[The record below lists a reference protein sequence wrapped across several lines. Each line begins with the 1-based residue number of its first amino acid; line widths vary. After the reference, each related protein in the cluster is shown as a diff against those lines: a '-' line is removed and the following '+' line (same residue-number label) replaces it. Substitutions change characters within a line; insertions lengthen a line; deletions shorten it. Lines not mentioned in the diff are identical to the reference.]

1 MEQLR
6 KRIREAGESGSF
18 SGVVLVQHGGELIRY
33 GHTGEEEGVS
43 CRLYHY
49 PKENIYVAIL
59 GNQSW
64 RAGQLGWDIRNTIM
78 EITA

>member
-6 KRIREAGESGSF
+6 KRIREAGESGCF

-49 PKENIYVAIL
+49 PKANLDVAIL

-64 RAGQLGWDIRNTIM
+64 CAGQLGWEVHNTIM